1 MPNDSLQQ
9 LNTGDHRQLYSGL
22 IRLHVLHHAAQE
34 KIFGLG
40 LIDHLSQ
47 RGYKM
52 SPGMLYPLLHDL
64 ERRGF
69 LRSEEQIHS
78 GKIRRLYQATPAGR
92 SALKAAKAK
101 VRELFGDLLQHE
113 AKENAQPRPR
123 RRQSVRRRSKAN
135 PVFAIAS

>member
-1 MPNDSLQQ
+1 MPSDSLKRV
-9 LNTGDHRQLYSGL
+9 GIREDRQLYSGL

-47 RGYKM
+47 RGYKL

-64 ERRGF
+64 ERKGF
-69 LRSEEQIHS
+69 LCSEEQIHS

-92 SALKAAKAK
+92 SALKAAKLK

-113 AKENAQPRPR
+113 TKENAPPR
-123 RRQSVRRRSKAN
+123 RRQSMRRRSKTN

>member
-1 MPNDSLQQ
+1 MPSDSLKP
-9 LNTGDHRQLYSGL
+9 LDIRDHRQLYSGL

-47 RGYKM
+47 RGYKL

-69 LRSEEQIHS
+69 LSSEEQIHS

-92 SALKAAKAK
+92 SALKAAKLK
-101 VRELFGDLLQHE
+101 VHELFGDLLQHE
-113 AKENAQPRPR
+113 TEERAPR
-123 RRQSVRRRSKAN
+123 RQRQSVGRRSKTN
-135 PVFAIAS
+135 PVFAVAS